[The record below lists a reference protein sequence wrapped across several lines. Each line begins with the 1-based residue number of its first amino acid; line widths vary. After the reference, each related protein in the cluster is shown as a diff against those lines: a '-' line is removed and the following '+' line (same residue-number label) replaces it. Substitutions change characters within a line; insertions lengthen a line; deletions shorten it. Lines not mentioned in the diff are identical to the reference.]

1 MGGIGMSV
9 TNTVMNQPQK
19 LLKAV
24 EVADILSISRAF
36 TYQLMKQGKI
46 RTVEIG
52 SARRVRPED
61 LQEFI
66 AESIV
71 TYSDSYSSVK

>member
-1 MGGIGMSV
+1 MSV

>member
-1 MGGIGMSV
+1 MSEA
-9 TNTVMNQPQK
+9 NTVMNQPQK

-24 EVADILSISRAF
+24 EVSDILSISRAF
-36 TYQLMKQGKI
+36 AYQLMKQGKI
-46 RTVEIG
+46 RTIAIG

-66 AESIV
+66 SESIKPS
-71 TYSDSYSSVK
+71 TDSYNSVK

>member
-1 MGGIGMSV
+1 MSEA
-9 TNTVMNQPQK
+9 NTVMNQPQK

>member
-1 MGGIGMSV
+1 MSV

-19 LLKAV
+19 LLKAG

-66 AESIV
+66 AESIE

>member
-1 MGGIGMSV
+1 MSV
-9 TNTVMNQPQK
+9 TNIVMNQPQK
-19 LLKAV
+19 LLKAG

-66 AESIV
+66 AESIE

>member
-1 MGGIGMSV
+1 MSV

-19 LLKAV
+19 LLKAG

-61 LQEFI
+61 LQKFI
-66 AESIV
+66 AESIE

>member
-1 MGGIGMSV
+1 MSV

-19 LLKAV
+19 LLKAG

-66 AESIV
+66 AESIE
-71 TYSDSYSSVK
+71 TYSDSYSSVKC

>member
-1 MGGIGMSV
+1 MSEA
-9 TNTVMNQPQK
+9 NIMMNRPQR
-19 LLKAV
+19 LLKAI
-24 EVADILSISRAF
+24 EVAEILSVSRAF
-36 TYQLMKQGKI
+36 AYQLMKQGKI

-66 AESIV
+66 AESIEPS
-71 TYSDSYSSVK
+71 TDSYNSVKC